1 MIKTIK
7 TVKINIMN
15 VKIYSL
21 HPQTIFVYSLLII
34 YSRQMA
40 NVENFNLKL
49 FLLGEQPRNSSG
61 KMMPFR

>member
-15 VKIYSL
+15 VKIHSL
-21 HPQTIFVYSLLII
+21 YPQTIFVYSLLI